1 MKQLFIFGAALF
13 LCACSDN
20 SEIIPSGKLVKQNRP
35 VSSFS
40 VINVSNGIH
49 LTLSQED
56 KDVAVNV
63 EADDNIIQYIE
74 TFTENHILYL
84 RLKDGINIRED
95 RTINMSV
102 SVASLDSLF
111 SSGGSQISFST
122 PFESDRLFIQASGGP
137 EISGVVH
144 IDDFACN
151 VSGGGKISFS
161 GISDQFELQTSGG
174 SESKLYDLEI
184 RVAQIEVSGGSLVEL
199 NVQDTLSVHATGGSK
214 IYYQGDDALVMDPYL
229 DGGSTIT
236 KR

>member
-74 TFTENHILYL
+74 TFTENLCFRPEAHKSVFRHHLNRTGFLFRPVADL
-84 RLKDGINIRED
+84 RLVG
-95 RTINMSV
+95 
-102 SVASLDSLF
+102 
-111 SSGGSQISFST
+111 
-122 PFESDRLFIQASGGP
+122 
-137 EISGVVH
+137 
-144 IDDFACN
+144 
-151 VSGGGKISFS
+151 
-161 GISDQFELQTSGG
+161 
-174 SESKLYDLEI
+174 
-184 RVAQIEVSGGSLVEL
+184 
-199 NVQDTLSVHATGGSK
+199 
-214 IYYQGDDALVMDPYL
+214 
-229 DGGSTIT
+229 
-236 KR
+236 

>member
-74 TFTENHILYL
+74 TFTENHILHL
-84 RLKDGINIRED
+84 RLKDG
-95 RTINMSV
+95 
-102 SVASLDSLF
+102 VAHHSIL
-111 SSGGSQISFST
+111 
-122 PFESDRLFIQASGGP
+122 
-137 EISGVVH
+137 
-144 IDDFACN
+144 
-151 VSGGGKISFS
+151 
-161 GISDQFELQTSGG
+161 
-174 SESKLYDLEI
+174 
-184 RVAQIEVSGGSLVEL
+184 
-199 NVQDTLSVHATGGSK
+199 
-214 IYYQGDDALVMDPYL
+214 
-229 DGGSTIT
+229 
-236 KR
+236 